1 MGFNTVR
8 DAEAAIQMFD
18 GLDLGHGNRLK
29 VALALSKQKSAFT
42 DSVEKKGDVVNDK
55 DEVHT
60 DHEVVSR

>member
-1 MGFNTVR
+1 
-8 DAEAAIQMFD
+8 MFD

-42 DSVEKKGDVVNDK
+42 DSVEKKGDGVNDK
-55 DEVHT
+55 EEVHT